1 MNTSALQNTRIA
13 IDRPYTFRVLL
24 RLTKPG
30 VTLLLVFTA
39 VTTAVAASGPWLDP
53 FQLFFLALTGGMAA
67 GGAGAINHYLEKEI
81 DRQMPRTAGRPLP
94 SGALQNPL
102 LALLWGAG
110 LAGAGLILSLL
121 TLPLETTLFTALG
134 IVIYV
139 PIYTM
144 LLKRRS
150 VLNVVIGGAAG
161 ACPVLAG
168 WSIAR
173 VDWPILPIAL
183 ALVVFFWTPAHFW
196 AFAIRH
202 RADYASGG
210 FPMLPNVIGVR
221 RTLPVLFIH
230 ALFAVLAS
238 VVALQ
243 GVALLMAATSGA
255 VFLAS
260 CLLLWRRPSETLA
273 YNVFKTSNYYLMLVF
288 LGLLLG

>member
-1 MNTSALQNTRIA
+1 MNTSALPKHQ
-13 IDRPYTFRVLL
+13 IDVTLPQTLRLLL

-39 VTTAVAASGPWLDP
+39 VATAVAASGPWLDP
-53 FQLFFLALTGGMAA
+53 VRLFLLALTGGMAA
-67 GGAGAINHYLEKEI
+67 GGAGAINHFLEKDL
-81 DRQMPRTAGRPLP
+81 DRKMPRTAGRPLP
-94 SGALQNPL
+94 SGTLANPN
-102 LALLWGAG
+102 LALAWGIS
-110 LAGAGLILSLL
+110 LAGAGLLISAL
-121 TLPLETTLFTALG
+121 TLPKATTLFTAFG
-134 IVIYV
+134 IVVYV
-139 PIYTM
+139 PVYTL

-173 VDWPILPIAL
+173 LDWPILPIAM

-202 RADYASGG
+202 KSDYAQGG

-221 RTLPVLFIH
+221 RTLPILFIH

-238 VVALQ
+238 VVALK
-243 GVALLMAATSGA
+243 GLALLMAAASGTL
-255 VFLAS
+255 FLAL
-260 CLLLWRRPSETLA
+260 CIALWVRPSPTLA
-273 YNVFKTSNYYLMLVF
+273 YRVYKASNYYLMLVF
-288 LGLLLG
+288 IGLLFG